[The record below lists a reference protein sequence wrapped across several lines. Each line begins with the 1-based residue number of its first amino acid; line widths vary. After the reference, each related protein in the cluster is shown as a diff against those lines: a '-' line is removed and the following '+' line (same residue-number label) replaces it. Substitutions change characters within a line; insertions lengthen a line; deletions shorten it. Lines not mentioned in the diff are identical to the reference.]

1 MMYHQDCFRS
11 IVVLRSLR
19 KRKVA
24 SSILAGSLSFLVL
37 FHKLILLKAILNG
50 SLPTMPLLLLLISTS
65 VFFKAASS
73 VPHTLCL

>member
-24 SSILAGSLSFLVL
+24 SSILAGSFLVL

-50 SLPTMPLLLLLISTS
+50 SLPTMPLLLISTS
-65 VFFKAASS
+65 AFFKAASS